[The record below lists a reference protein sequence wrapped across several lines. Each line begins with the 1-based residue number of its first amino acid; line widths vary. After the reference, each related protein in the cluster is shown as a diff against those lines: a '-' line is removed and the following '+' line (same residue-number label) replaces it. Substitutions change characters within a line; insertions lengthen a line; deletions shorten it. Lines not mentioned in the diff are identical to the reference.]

1 MAEALTEVRQSQRA
15 QPGGEK
21 RGRTEKRLSRWAGYL
36 DRGLATATADVE
48 EVRRQVQ
55 RLREVAACLDEAAGP
70 AAERPARFEELA
82 GNWNAAADTPAQAMA
97 EQMLRWQPGL
107 FVGEVALGIP
117 VDNLELERWFQR
129 VKGHERR
136 IHGRAHAGVR
146 IVQEGPTLVLTL
158 DAHGGQTQPFTA
170 EQLQPYRKVPMPECQ
185 RQALHR
191 RTVMRRARSG
201 KQRPRLLAELER
213 RYQSTS

>member
-1 MAEALTEVRQSQRA
+1 MS
-15 QPGGEK
+15 
-21 RGRTEKRLSRWAGYL
+21 RLAGYL
-36 DRGLATATADVE
+36 DRGLAAVKEDLE
-48 EVRRQVQ
+48 EVRCQVQ
-55 RLREVAACLDEAAGP
+55 RLNEVASCLDEASGSAP
-70 AAERPARFEELA
+70 KRQARFEELA
-82 GNWNAAADTPAQAMA
+82 GSWKAEADPWAQAMA

-107 FVGEVALGIP
+107 FVGEVTLGLP
-117 VDNLELERWFQR
+117 VDNLELERWFKR

-158 DAHGGQTQPFTA
+158 DAHTGQTQPFTA
-170 EQLQPYRKVPMPECQ
+170 EQLQPYRKTAMPECQ

-213 RYQSTS
+213 RYQGTS

>member
-1 MAEALTEVRQSQRA
+1 
-15 QPGGEK
+15 
-21 RGRTEKRLSRWAGYL
+21 LSRLAGYL
-36 DRGLATATADVE
+36 DRGLAAATEALE
-48 EVRRQVQ
+48 EVSRQVQ
-55 RLREVAACLDEAAGP
+55 RLREVAACLDEESGP
-70 AAERPARFEELA
+70 VAQRQARFEELA
-82 GNWNAAADTPAQAMA
+82 GSWNTACDAAVQALA
-97 EQMLRWQPGL
+97 ERMLRWQPGL
-107 FVGEVALGIP
+107 FVGEVALGLP
-117 VDNLELERWFQR
+117 VDNLELERWFKR
-129 VKGHERR
+129 VKSHERR

-158 DAHGGQTQPFTA
+158 DAHAGHTQPFTA
-170 EQLQPYRKVPMPECQ
+170 EQLQPYRKASMPECQ

>member
-1 MAEALTEVRQSQRA
+1 
-15 QPGGEK
+15 
-21 RGRTEKRLSRWAGYL
+21 LSRLAGYL
-36 DRGLATATADVE
+36 DRGLSSAAEDLE
-48 EVRRQVQ
+48 EVRRQVR
-55 RLREVAACLDEAAGP
+55 RLREVAGCLDEASGSAGQ
-70 AAERPARFEELA
+70 RQARFEGLA
-82 GNWNAAADTPAQAMA
+82 GSWKGEADPLGQAMA

-107 FVGEVALGIP
+107 FVGEAVLGLP
-117 VDNLELERWFQR
+117 VDNLELERWFKR

-158 DAHGGQTQPFTA
+158 DAHAGQTQPFTA
-170 EQLQPYRKVPMPECQ
+170 EQLQAYRKAPLPECQ

-201 KQRPRLLAELER
+201 KQRLRLLAELER
-213 RYQSTS
+213 RYQGTS

>member
-1 MAEALTEVRQSQRA
+1 L
-15 QPGGEK
+15 
-21 RGRTEKRLSRWAGYL
+21 AGYL
-36 DRGLATATADVE
+36 DRGLATAAEDLK

-55 RLREVAACLDEAAGP
+55 RLREVAGCLDEASGP
-70 AAERPARFEELA
+70 AAERQARFEELA
-82 GNWNAAADTPAQAMA
+82 AGWQAADASAQALA
-97 EQMLRWQPGL
+97 AQMVRWQPGL
-107 FVGEVALGIP
+107 FVGAEALGLP
-117 VDNLELERWFQR
+117 VDNLELERWFKR
-129 VKGHERR
+129 VKGHARR

-158 DAHGGQTQPFTA
+158 DAHAGQVQPFTA
-170 EQLQPYRKVPMPECQ
+170 EQLRPYRQAALPECQ

-213 RYQSTS
+213 RYQSAS

>member
-1 MAEALTEVRQSQRA
+1 MS
-15 QPGGEK
+15 
-21 RGRTEKRLSRWAGYL
+21 RLAGYL
-36 DRGLATATADVE
+36 DRGLAAVTEDLE

-55 RLREVAACLDEAAGP
+55 RLREVASCLDEASGP
-70 AAERPARFEELA
+70 ATERQGRFEELA
-82 GNWNAAADTPAQAMA
+82 ASWQTADSLAQALA

-117 VDNLELERWFQR
+117 VDNLELERWFKR

-158 DAHGGQTQPFTA
+158 DAHAGQAQPFTA
-170 EQLQPYRKVPMPECQ
+170 EQLQPYRKAPMPECQ